1 MGMNVTLCEL
11 RLKRFYTH
19 THTHTQTVF
28 TGTPRTKRW
37 ILKIETK
44 HKEYWTP
51 KYQTSELQKFD
62 Y

>member
-28 TGTPRTKRW
+28 TGTPRTKR
-37 ILKIETK
+37 
-44 HKEYWTP
+44 
-51 KYQTSELQKFD
+51 
-62 Y
+62 